1 MLLKF
6 CEPDAAIARLSGNAL
21 CLDCCWLI
29 GFKRS
34 SSPLKPMPGSI
45 WCIPRAAA
53 AGVSTRGTSYRLC
66 RPDVLAIA
74 RCRALERRSAA
85 DRRTEWIISTAPSIP
100 RWHCVRPKAAA
111 TVPTESDS
119 DTCKRLSGLL
129 RSVVVC
135 EVVYRGHHCVLRKQG
150 EEREGEKNRTGSTGN
165 RKNYRLKQ

>member
-6 CEPDAAIARLSGNAL
+6 YEPDAAIARLSGNAL

-85 DRRTEWIISTAPSIP
+85 DRRTEWIIWTASSIP

-111 TVPTESDS
+111 NSADGKWQRYMQAVVWTAAQRRRMRGGISRSPLCITEAG
-119 DTCKRLSGLL
+119 R
-129 RSVVVC
+129 R
-135 EVVYRGHHCVLRKQG
+135 ERGGEEWNRKQG
-150 EEREGEKNRTGSTGN
+150 KLPAEAVK
-165 RKNYRLKQ
+165 